1 MPTGLLYKGSLFPQ
15 HKVRKIT
22 LLFLFIFCFFSIV
35 FATGGNCAQV
45 TLAWDANSEPNIAG
59 YKVYYGTASRV
70 YNWYFDVGKVTTYS
84 VTGLTDG
91 STYFFAATAYD
102 TSGVESTYSS
112 EVSYNGCTYSI
123 SPTTAQP
130 AQQGGTGTVQVST
143 QAGCRWTASSGASWF
158 TITSGSQGT
167 GNGTVAYSVSSNSS
181 TSSRTVA
188 STIAGKVFTVT
199 QAGSGSTSYTITA
212 SAGSNGSISPTGAV
226 SVASGASRAFTIT
239 PATGYRVAS
248 VLVDGASVGAVTSYT
263 FSNVTANHT
272 ISASFTANTTS
283 YTITASAGSNGSISP
298 TGAVSVASGASR
310 AFTITPATGYRVAS
324 VLVDGA
330 SVGAVTS
337 YTFSNVTAN
346 HTISASFTANT
357 TSYTITA
364 SAGSNGSIS
373 PTGAVSVASGASRAF
388 TITPATGYRVASVL
402 VDGASVGAV
411 TSYTFSNVTANHTIS
426 ASFTANDTTATVKY
440 KLKTAKTK
448 KNSGDGVITSSD
460 SNINCGDV
468 CSNTYAKDTLV
479 TLSASPNFGSTFTG
493 WVSSSAN
500 CTGTGSCTV
509 KIDKAKTIKAVFVGD
524 YQLKI
529 VNISKHGGSG
539 RVRSSPSGIRCVTN
553 STTTCEASYSHGDQ
567 VTLSARPDSGSTF
580 LGWQPASKCPG
591 TGSCDVH
598 IDKNYTV
605 KAIFSGPE

>member
-1 MPTGLLYKGSLFPQ
+1 
-15 HKVRKIT
+15 
-22 LLFLFIFCFFSIV
+22 
-35 FATGGNCAQV
+35 
-45 TLAWDANSEPNIAG
+45 
-59 YKVYYGTASRV
+59 
-70 YNWYFDVGKVTTYS
+70 
-84 VTGLTDG
+84 
-91 STYFFAATAYD
+91 
-102 TSGVESTYSS
+102 
-112 EVSYNGCTYSI
+112 VSYNGCTYSI
-123 SPTTAQP
+123 SPTTAQLG
-130 AQQGGTGTVQVST
+130 QQGGTGTVQVST

-158 TITSGSQGT
+158 TITSGSQGI
-167 GNGTVAYSVSSNSS
+167 GSGTVAYSVTSNSS

-226 SVASGASRAFTIT
+226 TVASGASRAFTIT
-239 PATGYRVAS
+239 PATGYRVSS

-263 FSNVTANHT
+263 FSNVRANHT

-298 TGAVSVASGASR
+298 SGAVTVASGANR

-330 SVGAVTS
+330 SVGAVT
-337 YTFSNVTAN
+337 T
-346 HTISASFTANT
+346 
-357 TSYTITA
+357 
-364 SAGSNGSIS
+364 
-373 PTGAVSVASGASRAF
+373 
-388 TITPATGYRVASVL
+388 
-402 VDGASVGAV
+402 
-411 TSYTFSNVTANHTIS
+411 YTFSNVTANHTIS

-440 KLKTAKTK
+440 KLKTTKTK
-448 KNSGDGVITSSD
+448 KNSGDGVVTSSD

-468 CSNTYAKDTLV
+468 CSNTYTKDTLV
-479 TLSASPNFGSTFTG
+479 TLSASANLGSTFTG
-493 WVSSSAN
+493 WVSSAAN

-529 VNISKHGGSG
+529 VNISKNGGSG

-553 STTTCEASYSHGDQ
+553 STTACETSYSHGDQ

-598 IDKNYTV
+598 IDKNYTM